1 MKERLLENNEISLAL
16 KQCDELCSK
25 ARQQLE
31 ESKVEIYII
40 HMFMFIRVSSV
51 TCPQYKKYFILR

>member
-31 ESKVEIYII
+31 ESKVKIYII
-40 HMFMFIRVSSV
+40 HMFMFIRVSSCSNMP
-51 TCPQYKKYFILR
+51 TI